1 LIPTPVAPRP
11 GLAARWK
18 TKLRDAWAQLKRE
31 HATPARLGVA
41 MGVGVFCGCSPF
53 HGFQVLLTLGLAW
66 LLRLNKL
73 AAMLGLQISAP
84 PLTPLVIYA
93 GLQVGALLLHGRFLP
108 LRLSGIR
115 AMVHGSLARALL
127 TDFVVGSLVLGVVLG
142 TLIGLVTTAV
152 VRRQRARAGSAADPA

>member
-1 LIPTPVAPRP
+1 
-11 GLAARWK
+11 
-18 TKLRDAWAQLKRE
+18 
-31 HATPARLGVA
+31 

-66 LLRLNKL
+66 LLRLNRL

-84 PLTPLVIYA
+84 PLTPVVIFA
-93 GLQVGALLLHGRFLP
+93 GLQTGALLLHGRFLP

-115 AMVHGSLARALL
+115 ELVHGSLARALL

-142 TLIGLVTTAV
+142 AVIGLATTAV
-152 VRRQRARAGSAADPA
+152 VRRQRARSGSAADPV